1 MKTEGYCMY
10 CKPKDQ
16 ANKQLAESNLALRK
30 RIKELEEKLD
40 YPHEEIAEL
49 QARVKELEEVRA
61 GAIDNV
67 LQLGAENKQLQA
79 RVKELEEALQ
89 SYIDKFGNC
98 GAVYVQALEA
108 MQGGAE

>member
-49 QARVKELEEVRA
+49 QARVKELEE
-61 GAIDNV
+61 
-67 LQLGAENKQLQA
+67 
-79 RVKELEEALQ
+79 ALQ